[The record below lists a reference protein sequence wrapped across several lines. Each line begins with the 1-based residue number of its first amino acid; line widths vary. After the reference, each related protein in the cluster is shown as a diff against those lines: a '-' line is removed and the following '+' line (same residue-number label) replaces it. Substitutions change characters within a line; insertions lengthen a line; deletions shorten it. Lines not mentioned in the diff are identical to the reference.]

1 MRLSTAAME
10 KRDGEPKTSSANRRG
25 PLKIHTVVRCP
36 YQGDIEEEKYKG
48 WVMTNENEK
57 GEVDVLHFND
67 GVTKQP
73 DWSRNVPVS
82 MLEEVY
88 GALDGPPTADQI
100 AGISPKDKKKAK
112 EAASTQ
118 EQGSEEEN
126 DEEVAEKSVKTILTD
141 DEAARLTDS
150 FLRGDMDIELSEE
163 HKRAMVDGRVSPDNL
178 DPQYEA
184 SMEGPGAA
192 NISLAQEFDDE
203 FHTFSYKQLQFIAG
217 KLAIK
222 KAGSKFQLQE
232 RVRRHFRN
240 RYGGGV
246 CDPTTGAPV
255 GGVSQAQPKP
265 VEEDSEKAPLEV
277 KDTTPKENPKDKS
290 GSSQKIDVSAPPAP
304 CVSVLPTIA

>member
-1 MRLSTAAME
+1 
-10 KRDGEPKTSSANRRG
+10 
-25 PLKIHTVVRCP
+25 
-36 YQGDIEEEKYKG
+36 
-48 WVMTNENEK
+48 
-57 GEVDVLHFND
+57 
-67 GVTKQP
+67 
-73 DWSRNVPVS
+73 
-82 MLEEVY
+82 MLEEVH

-192 NISLAQEFDDE
+192 NISLAQEYDDE

-217 KLAIK
+217 SQSSQWRARAKPSTLQCRREWLMSTLTLTLSKNESLHEAWSQHTRFGRSALAI
-222 KAGSKFQLQE
+222 FQLSSQMRSLLATTTRSS
-232 RVRRHFRN
+232 RVEIEALKPETKTKPRKRSS
-240 RYGGGV
+240 
-246 CDPTTGAPV
+246 DSTTTTTFLKNHGPSFYETSV
-255 GGVSQAQPKP
+255 SGKLGCRQQKTSNFGLCVSQM
-265 VEEDSEKAPLEV
+265 V
-277 KDTTPKENPKDKS
+277 
-290 GSSQKIDVSAPPAP
+290 
-304 CVSVLPTIA
+304 VLCYQGT